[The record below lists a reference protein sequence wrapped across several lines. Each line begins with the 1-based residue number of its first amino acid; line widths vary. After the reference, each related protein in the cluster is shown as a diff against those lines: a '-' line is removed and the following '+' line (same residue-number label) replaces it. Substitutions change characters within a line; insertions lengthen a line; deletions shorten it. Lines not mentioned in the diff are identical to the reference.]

1 MSLRS
6 SSLWRPSSP
15 ISPTPATAAGPTL
28 LLGWGAPG
36 LHTNS
41 ITPEK
46 VEGLLLIRMRFEEP
60 ALNSP
65 AAVGRAC
72 IRAEGVLIALYS
84 IVVAVE
90 GEWGAGEEGAFA
102 ALRQQ
107 LGEEEGTASGFEPCR
122 RRWAARL
129 LLGRERQAVTCSA
142 AVEVLAA
149 AASRW
154 VREREPA
161 AMATAWAVTAA
172 ATAAVSSAGRG
183 CWVKGVAEV
192 VFEGG
197 GGGRR
202 EDLSG

>member
-46 VEGLLLIRMRFEEP
+46 VEGLLLIRMRFEEQ
-60 ALNSP
+60 AWNSA

-72 IRAEGVLIALYS
+72 IRAAGALIAPYS
-84 IVVAVE
+84 GVVAVQ

-102 ALRQQ
+102 PAAWGGRGYCQWVRALPSA
-107 LGEEEGTASGFEPCR
+107 LGCQA
-122 RRWAARL
+122 AAR
-129 LLGRERQAVTCSA
+129 
-142 AVEVLAA
+142 
-149 AASRW
+149 
-154 VREREPA
+154 
-161 AMATAWAVTAA
+161 
-172 ATAAVSSAGRG
+172 AGKAG
-183 CWVKGVAEV
+183 GDL
-192 VFEGG
+192 FFGG
-197 GGGRR
+197 GGGVCSSRVTVGAGAR
-202 EDLSG
+202 AGGDGGGVGGGCCCYCCGLLCRKGMRGKGGG